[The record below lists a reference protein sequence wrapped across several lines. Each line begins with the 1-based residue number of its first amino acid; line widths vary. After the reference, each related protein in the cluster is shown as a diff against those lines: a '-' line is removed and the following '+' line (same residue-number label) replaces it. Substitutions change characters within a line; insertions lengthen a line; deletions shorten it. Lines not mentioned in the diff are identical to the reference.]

1 MDLLDGHV
9 SVEVV
14 QRMLFVVLR
23 DHMVAVLAVVFR
35 DRGRRF
41 VDFGVVVDVRRCVV
55 SGRLVLLVLVLVVD
69 DGLVVDSVV
78 MVHQVLIEMTVLG
91 VRVDL
96 LRIMMVRFYVMDWR
110 IDVLVGNL
118 FGCRHAV
125 VCVMRIGDLFGNWYI
140 VVSVMAIRNL
150 FGHWYIVVCMV
161 SIVIVVM
168 GSLLIYMIVVHA
180 VSMIQLS
187 VESMILFMADRP
199 MVPLIMMLVAMAPEA
214 LSLKIVQLRPMV
226 RVMVVRVGVLDVRRV
241 IVHSLAVVRI
251 LVEIHWIVH
260 VFMLCDGNVVT
271 TAMHLMLS
279 VLNIM
284 RKQICCLINDSH
296 SLAIAR
302 HQMSIELAPMH
313 IEVGVSVPRALRVVL
328 MVLHVVWSLVVSL
341 IEGVRSHRWQL
352 LRRMEDV
359 LGVFCLDIVNKIVK
373 TGSLMY
379 LMVDRTSLSSVC
391 WLKVSAMVDSYWSPF
406 V

>member
-9 SVEVV
+9 SVVVV

-35 DRGRRF
+35 DRGRRI

-55 SGRLVLLVLVLVVD
+55 SGRLVLLVLVLVVY

-96 LRIMMVRFYVMDWR
+96 LRIMMVSFYVMDWR
-110 IDVLVGNL
+110 IDILVGDL
-118 FGCRHAV
+118 FGCWHAV
-125 VCVMRIGDLFGNWYI
+125 VCVMGIRVFFGHWRIVI
-140 VVSVMAIRNL
+140 CVMAIRNL
-150 FGHWYIVVCMV
+150 FSHWYIVVCMV

-180 VSMIQLS
+180 VSMVQLS
-187 VESMILFMADRP
+187 VEPMILFMADRP
-199 MVPLIMMLVAMAPEA
+199 MVPLIMVLVAMAPEV
-214 LSLKIVQLRPMV
+214 LSLEIVQLGPVM
-226 RVMVVRVGVLDVRRV
+226 RVMIVRVGVLDVRRV

-251 LVEIHWIVH
+251 LVEIHGVVH

-279 VLNIM
+279 ILNIM
-284 RKQICCLINDSH
+284 RQQISCLINDSH

-313 IEVGVSVPRALRVVL
+313 IEVGMSVPRALRVVL

-352 LRRMEDV
+352 LR
-359 LGVFCLDIVNKIVK
+359 
-373 TGSLMY
+373 
-379 LMVDRTSLSSVC
+379 
-391 WLKVSAMVDSYWSPF
+391 
-406 V
+406 